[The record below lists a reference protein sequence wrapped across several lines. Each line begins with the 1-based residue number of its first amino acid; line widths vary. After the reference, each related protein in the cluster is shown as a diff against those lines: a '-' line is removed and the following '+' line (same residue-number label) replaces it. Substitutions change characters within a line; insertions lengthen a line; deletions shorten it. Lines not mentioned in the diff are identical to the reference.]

1 LCIFFLDCV
10 GYCLTLVVYL
20 SVWMRCALVLF
31 LCFCEIFLM
40 AILHWL
46 LDAGETNK
54 NIGDDD
60 QWILWDLGFCEVFLS
75 LGAVVCSVI
84 SGG

>member
-1 LCIFFLDCV
+1 M
-10 GYCLTLVVYL
+10 T
-20 SVWMRCALVLF
+20 
-31 LCFCEIFLM
+31 
-40 AILHWL
+40 ILHWL

-54 NIGDDD
+54 NIGGND
-60 QWILWDLGFCEVFLS
+60 QRVLWDLGFCEVFLS

>member
-1 LCIFFLDCV
+1 LRIFFLDYV
-10 GYCLTLVVYL
+10 GYCLTLGVHV

-31 LCFCEIFLM
+31 LCLCEIFLM

-46 LDAGETNK
+46 LDTCETNK
-54 NIGDDD
+54 TIGGDD
-60 QWILWDLGFCEVFLS
+60 QWVLWDLGFCEVFLG
-75 LGAVVCSVI
+75 LEAVVCSVI